1 MTFDWSVLLT
11 KGQRLWASSQI
22 VTYSATVLHPSEMAF
37 LENLADKEGFLGGVF
52 HEPLL
57 ASPQYI
63 LHTDNT
69 SVSSATSSPLSVIN
83 TGQFPPFSWGAQQQ
97 HSSKPVCQGGKPAAP
112 ASPPSLPSTSLP
124 PPPPPPPYSPAC
136 PASLLLCLP
145 SGSSCQESAFCSC
158 SKREGEGPAW
168 QPLQIFLPIV
178 AGRRKKL
185 PADFPGYF
193 NSGRHWRRSR

>member
-1 MTFDWSVLLT
+1 MQMIKNHEFADKSLNLALQQSVIISRHFPKVAEKKSFLGGVLVRS
-11 KGQRLWASSQI
+11 KKSQL

-52 HEPLL
+52 HEPLP

-97 HSSKPVCQGGKPAAP
+97 HSSKPVCQGGKPAAAP
-112 ASPPSLPSTSLP
+112 PPPPSLSSTSLP
-124 PPPPPPPYSPAC
+124 PPPPSPPYSPAC

-145 SGSSCQESAFCSC
+145 SGSSCQESAFCSS
-158 SKREGEGPAW
+158 SKREGEGPA
-168 QPLQIFLPIV
+168 
-178 AGRRKKL
+178 
-185 PADFPGYF
+185 
-193 NSGRHWRRSR
+193 

>member
-1 MTFDWSVLLT
+1 MSTPP
-11 KGQRLWASSQI
+11 GQPSHPSS
-22 VTYSATVLHPSEMAF
+22 YSATVLHPSEMAF

-52 HEPLL
+52 HEPLP

-124 PPPPPPPYSPAC
+124 PPPPSPPYSPPC
-136 PASLLLCLP
+136 LSGQPSSL
-145 SGSSCQESAFCSC
+145 SAIRF
-158 SKREGEGPAW
+158 
-168 QPLQIFLPIV
+168 FLPGISFLQLLQAGGGGARLTTPPDFPPNSGGEKKKA
-178 AGRRKKL
+178 AGRL
-185 PADFPGYF
+185 
-193 NSGRHWRRSR
+193 SRIF